1 VRTKTDYQNKA
12 WGAQAARE
20 PVPPGGAPAPVPAAA
35 PVRPGGVPPSPG
47 RPAAPVPPEPDPEV
61 DVEDEPDDDA
71 GELGD
76 EGYRPTP
83 EEAVQL

>member
-1 VRTKTDYQNKA
+1 
-12 WGAQAARE
+12 
-20 PVPPGGAPAPVPAAA
+20 
-35 PVRPGGVPPSPG
+35 
-47 RPAAPVPPEPDPEV
+47 V